1 MRSLNLKKLQ
11 LKPFAFLFQA
21 DERIAR
27 YLPFPQLQIW
37 RLPGKKNV
45 VGHSTSCKIP
55 IVAF

>member
-1 MRSLNLKKLQ
+1 MTRALFYVLPMLR

-37 RLPGKKNV
+37 RLPGKTNR
-45 VGHSTSCKIP
+45 GGTFYIL
-55 IVAF
+55 